1 MARNSFLLYAKIPSA
16 IISDGVITIPLWSV
30 TSMSINESFSL
41 PPIGSSGSRAIVA
54 THDDTISLSG
64 VLVSEERFT
73 WKFLLETLAEA
84 SKRGS
89 AIESW
94 TQGAVSGLILVT
106 ALTIRT
112 DMQIQQLSFSVNS
125 ARNQVIDVAISM
137 KHMPRP
143 GALGKLLDL
152 ASIGVAALADYGSGF
167 A

>member
-1 MARNSFLLYAKIPSA
+1 MGRNSFLLYNNIPAA
-16 IISDGVITIPLWSV
+16 IISDGVVTIPLWSV
-30 TSMSINESFSL
+30 TSLSLSESFSL

-54 THDDTISLSG
+54 THDDTISMSG
-64 VLVSEERFT
+64 VLVGEERFT

-94 TQGAVSGLILVT
+94 TSGAVTGLILVT

-112 DMQIQQLSFSVNS
+112 DMQIQQLSFNMS
-125 ARNQVIDVAISM
+125 ASKNQVIDVTISM

-143 GALGKLLDL
+143 GGLGKLLDL
-152 ASIGVAALADYGSGF
+152 AALGVAALGDWGSGLT
-167 A
+167 